1 MSGDAGQSGLARHAR
16 VTAVADDLV
25 RTPRRDLLVH
35 LTQLVLTPD
44 TRVFAVIDGAFQT
57 DLPARCRA
65 AGLSHRALYRH
76 DGDPAIV
83 LGGPWII
90 NPYRDGFVMTED
102 PAPDWAVAAGEGNL
116 TAEALASRMQAALEA
131 GDPSG
136 GGMLP
141 VDDANDTRAI
151 IARLDAVLRLAGDC
165 PGLVFWIGTGRL
177 TEDLLY
183 DHLRR
188 LNKMLVPAVEG
199 GSNGRSD
206 LSDAAADTEE
216 IASPAL
222 GDRYELVIFRHADAN
237 ALAQI
242 IPALDPPQLS
252 RLFGPCLQIV
262 HAPDWE
268 WTATPRVLSKPA
280 DLPAAPKGP
289 LQLTPATIRRMEA
302 LRMAG
307 SRRKV
312 MTYLREVDPDGTRN
326 LTDDVLYRHV
336 LDYEA
341 TGDSI
346 GLQSERAHMKW
357 AYLMSITGGEAGND
371 DLAQRAFRD
380 NGKHPDEAIDDLFH
394 SLEKV
399 V

>member
-16 VTAVADDLV
+16 MTTVAHDLA
-25 RTPRRDLLVH
+25 RTPRRDLLIH
-35 LTQLVLTPD
+35 LTQLALTPD
-44 TRVFAVIDGAFQT
+44 IRLFAVIDGAFQT
-57 DLPARCRA
+57 DLLARCRTM
-65 AGLSHRALYRH
+65 GLSPRPLYRH
-76 DGDPAIV
+76 DGDPMIV

-90 NPYRDGFVMTED
+90 NPYRDGFVMTDD
-102 PAPDWAVAAGEGNL
+102 PAPDWAAEVDEGNL
-116 TAEALASRMQAALEA
+116 TAEELADRMRTAIEA
-131 GDPSG
+131 GDATG

-141 VDDANDTRAI
+141 VDDIIDTRAI
-151 IARLDAVLRLAGDC
+151 IARLDAILRLAGDC

-188 LNKMLVPAVEG
+188 LNKMLVPAVES

-206 LSDAAADTEE
+206 LSDAAADTNE
-216 IASPAL
+216 IASPAP
-222 GDRYELVIFRHADAN
+222 GDCYELVIFRHADAN
-237 ALAQI
+237 ALAQV
-242 IPALDPPQLS
+242 IPAMDPPQLS

-268 WTATPRVLSKPA
+268 WAATPRVLSKPA

-289 LQLTPATIRRMEA
+289 LRLTPATIRGMEA

-312 MTYLREVDPDGTRN
+312 MTYLRDVDPDGTRN
-326 LTDDVLYRHV
+326 LSDDALHRHV

-357 AYLMSITGGEAGND
+357 AYLMSITGGEAGNS

-380 NGKHPDEAIDDLFH
+380 SGKHPDEAIDDL
-394 SLEKV
+394 LDALDKAV
-399 V
+399 

>member
-165 PGLVFWIGTGRL
+165 PVSSSGLGQ
-177 TEDLLY
+177 
-183 DHLRR
+183 
-188 LNKMLVPAVEG
+188 G
-199 GSNGRSD
+199 G
-206 LSDAAADTEE
+206 
-216 IASPAL
+216 
-222 GDRYELVIFRHADAN
+222 
-237 ALAQI
+237 
-242 IPALDPPQLS
+242 
-252 RLFGPCLQIV
+252 
-262 HAPDWE
+262 
-268 WTATPRVLSKPA
+268 
-280 DLPAAPKGP
+280 
-289 LQLTPATIRRMEA
+289 
-302 LRMAG
+302 
-307 SRRKV
+307 
-312 MTYLREVDPDGTRN
+312 
-326 LTDDVLYRHV
+326 
-336 LDYEA
+336 
-341 TGDSI
+341 
-346 GLQSERAHMKW
+346 
-357 AYLMSITGGEAGND
+357 
-371 DLAQRAFRD
+371 
-380 NGKHPDEAIDDLFH
+380 
-394 SLEKV
+394 
-399 V
+399 